1 MTADPLTILQGFS
14 RPKQSAWR
22 LFLLLAQIL
31 AVSPALGA
39 APQEYLSVAGLMD
52 LRTTFSDGVHSPEDL
67 VLLARHRGFRVLF
80 FNDHHRIK
88 LSYGIPPFRN
98 LLKYTKEYPSIMT
111 HGPEAYLHEI
121 ARLSGLYP
129 DMILVPGSI
138 LSPFYYWTGSWFR
151 GDLTVHHYDRKLLA
165 LNLTKAQDYEAVPM
179 LEAGWSLQHTRARL
193 PALLLFTVPWMI
205 GLAFTVVAKGRI
217 RLAGFAILVFSS
229 LALMEYSPWRGSS
242 FSPYAGDQGIA
253 PYQEA
258 IDAIEQRGGFAFW
271 NYPEQR
277 SGVRKHGPIN
287 VDTPPYP
294 EALLQSENYTGFAA
308 IYGDRITVTDPGKHW
323 DLVLREYCEG
333 KRQHPVWGISTADF
347 HEEGRLGLKLG
358 AFPTTFLVGEF
369 SKDAVL
375 DALRSGRMYCSR
387 GDGTSW
393 LQLDYF
399 NVVAP
404 GGGKAHMGE
413 TLTTDG
419 FPLIRFRVSYTGD
432 EKIPVAI
439 QIVRGG
445 TLLRTVTG
453 HTPLEFQF
461 LDEGAPSGQMTFYRL
476 VDTQKHLTSNPIF
489 VKYAP

>member
-1 MTADPLTILQGFS
+1 M
-14 RPKQSAWR
+14 
-22 LFLLLAQIL
+22 
-31 AVSPALGA
+31 
-39 APQEYLSVAGLMD
+39 
-52 LRTTFSDGVHSPEDL
+52 
-67 VLLARHRGFRVLF
+67 
-80 FNDHHRIK
+80 
-88 LSYGIPPFRN
+88 
-98 LLKYTKEYPSIMT
+98 
-111 HGPEAYLHEI
+111 
-121 ARLSGLYP
+121 
-129 DMILVPGSI
+129 
-138 LSPFYYWTGSWFR
+138 
-151 GDLTVHHYDRKLLA
+151 
-165 LNLTKAQDYEAVPM
+165 
-179 LEAGWSLQHTRARL
+179 
-193 PALLLFTVPWMI
+193 
-205 GLAFTVVAKGRI
+205 
-217 RLAGFAILVFSS
+217 
-229 LALMEYSPWRGSS
+229 
-242 FSPYAGDQGIA
+242 
-253 PYQEA
+253 
-258 IDAIEQRGGFAFW
+258 
-271 NYPEQR
+271 
-277 SGVRKHGPIN
+277 
-287 VDTPPYP
+287 
-294 EALLQSENYTGFAA
+294 
-308 IYGDRITVTDPGKHW
+308 TDPGKHW

>member
-258 IDAIEQRGGFAFW
+258 IDAIEHAAG
-271 NYPEQR
+271 
-277 SGVRKHGPIN
+277 
-287 VDTPPYP
+287 
-294 EALLQSENYTGFAA
+294 LLFGTIPNKGQESA
-308 IYGDRITVTDPGKHW
+308 
-323 DLVLREYCEG
+323 
-333 KRQHPVWGISTADF
+333 STAPSTSTP
-347 HEEGRLGLKLG
+347 RPIPKRSCN
-358 AFPTTFLVGEF
+358 PRTT
-369 SKDAVL
+369 
-375 DALRSGRMYCSR
+375 
-387 GDGTSW
+387 
-393 LQLDYF
+393 
-399 NVVAP
+399 P
-404 GGGKAHMGE
+404 GSQPFME
-413 TLTTDG
+413 TG
-419 FPLIRFRVSYTGD
+419 SP
-432 EKIPVAI
+432 
-439 QIVRGG
+439 
-445 TLLRTVTG
+445 
-453 HTPLEFQF
+453 
-461 LDEGAPSGQMTFYRL
+461 
-476 VDTQKHLTSNPIF
+476 
-489 VKYAP
+489 